1 MRICNFI
8 FAYSCDLAFNTL
20 FFTNQKISD
29 KYHYKGDNLLLFSL
43 INNIVIS
50 VISSLSSI
58 IMVNIFQRLI
68 DSRSSFEDIFRKE
81 EKKMG
86 KNKNYKVSKETKIK
100 VINKIIDISLKI
112 KIKIIIFII
121 VEFSIMLFFYYFV
134 TAFCEV
140 YTKTQINWL
149 SDCLSSFIISLFYE
163 ILISLLITVLY
174 SISIQY
180 KVKLIYKIA
189 LFFYN
194 L

>member
-1 MRICNFI
+1 MYSIKLSSKRYSLIHIDANNSSTKKKHLNSDTILDYFDCEDAIHYDKRHFWRLFYISILAKESIINIILFHTPLDLRSMRICNFI

-81 EKKMG
+81 KK
-86 KNKNYKVSKETKIK
+86 KWE
-100 VINKIIDISLKI
+100 KI
-112 KIKIIIFII
+112 KI
-121 VEFSIMLFFYYFV
+121 
-134 TAFCEV
+134 
-140 YTKTQINWL
+140 TKFL
-149 SDCLSSFIISLFYE
+149 
-163 ILISLLITVLY
+163 
-174 SISIQY
+174 
-180 KVKLIYKIA
+180 KKKK
-189 LFFYN
+189 
-194 L
+194 